1 MFGGVDGE
9 KGQMN
14 DVYIIDLST
23 MVKCVCVCVLVHGHV
38 HVCVCV
44 YNIPVH

>member
-1 MFGGVDGE
+1 MFGGGNGE
-9 KGQMN
+9 KGEMN
-14 DVYIIDLST
+14 DGYIIDLST
-23 MVKCVCVCVLVHGHV
+23 MVKCVCVCVLVQGHV

>member
-1 MFGGVDGE
+1 MFGGLNGE
-9 KGQMN
+9 KGPMN

-23 MVKCVCVCVLVHGHV
+23 MVKCVCVWVLVHGHV